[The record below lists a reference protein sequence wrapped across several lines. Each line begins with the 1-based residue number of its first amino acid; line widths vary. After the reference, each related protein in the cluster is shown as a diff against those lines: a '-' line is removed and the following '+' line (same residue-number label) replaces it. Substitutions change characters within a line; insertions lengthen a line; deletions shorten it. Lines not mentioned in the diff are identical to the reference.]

1 MSPAVVCWSGSPR
14 AMAGGWLLALS
25 CLAVS
30 LLPAALGTIGGEVC
44 DCNGMSRQCIFD
56 WHLLQE
62 TGNGYRCLG
71 CQGNTEGPRCERC
84 QDGFFRRR
92 DRDCC
97 LPCLCHPQG
106 ALGPQCNSDGR
117 CSCKPGVMGE
127 KCDQCQPGFESLS
140 EAGCQRSG
148 QSLRCECDPA
158 SSMGGC
164 ISGRCVCKASATGE
178 RCERCKR
185 NFYNLD
191 ARNPAGC
198 SPCFCYG
205 HSAVCVSADNHS
217 VHNITST
224 FQQGSEGWRGVHEG
238 GSPAQLQW
246 SPRHQDAFIAARRRE
261 PIYFVAPGKFLGNKQ
276 LSYGQTLS
284 FDYRLDRGGRE
295 PSPHDVVLEGD
306 GLRVTAPFLPQGKV
320 LPCGVS
326 QTYTFRLDEHP
337 SSKWSP
343 RLNHLEYRRLLGNLT
358 ALWIRAT
365 FGEYSTG
372 YIDNVTL
379 VSAQP
384 GAGVPAP
391 WVERCE
397 CPAGYEGQFCE
408 TCAPGYR
415 RDAPGM
421 GPFSICV
428 PCNCQGGGICDP
440 DTGECYSGDENVGN
454 SIGCPFGFYQDP
466 RQPHSCRA
474 CPCGNGQGCSV
485 VPGSEE
491 IICDHCPPGAAGT
504 NCEYCADGYFG
515 NPVASQPCQ
524 LCRCNGN
531 VEPNAVGNCDRQT
544 GECLKCLYNTAG
556 FYCDRC
562 KDGFFGNPLAP
573 DPADKCR
580 ACACDSTGAE
590 PLKCRSDGSC
600 ICKPGFQGP
609 RCEESECPACYGQV
623 KEQVDLYLQQLAELE
638 LMFSEVQAGSGAG
651 SQELEGRMQ
660 LAEEML
666 RTILGE
672 ALSLQA
678 SDRSLESRLAMM
690 KGQESSS
697 QGRLDEMKATVE
709 RLRSL
714 GTQYERQVQDTR
726 RLLERARLDL
736 DRSGAALRWVNVPVS
751 NLPGGSNQFSM
762 LAQEARSLADSHLQA
777 ANTIEGAAKAARE
790 DARQALELVRAA
802 AGGETTTSG
811 SLRGLLGKYEE
822 LKSLAG
828 GLKAEA
834 DEMAS
839 EADKAYQG
847 SLVLLNSLSRLTK
860 TDVGSFEG
868 EATQLKQDASALLTL
883 VDTYMAQYRQLQA
896 RTGRWEEEIK
906 QLLQRGEGKRAM
918 LMQLLSRANLA
929 RSTALQAVSAGNAT
943 FYEVE
948 QILKSLREFNLQ
960 ADDKRREAEDA
971 MRRLPIISSMV
982 ASARE
987 KTDRAEAILGSAA
1000 SESKAA
1006 SNTAGEAKEI
1016 SMGIQQEITRLRVE
1030 ANKTADGV
1038 LALEKVVATLQ
1049 HEAKEVDG
1057 EFERKLSE
1065 VEVDASMIQKTAQEA
1080 QRVHA
1085 KAGQAGVAVQETLS
1099 ALEELLRL
1107 MNQPGAVDEEGLKQL
1122 EINFSKAKT
1131 RSNQLKDELLE
1142 LEQTATLQ
1150 KTRVRTLESS
1160 IDEILADI
1168 KNLEDIQRS
1177 LPPGCFNTKAI
1188 ELP

>member
-1 MSPAVVCWSGSPR
+1 
-14 AMAGGWLLALS
+14 
-25 CLAVS
+25 
-30 LLPAALGTIGGEVC
+30 C

-56 WHLLQE
+56 WHLLRE

-71 CQGNTEGPRCERC
+71 CLGNTEGAHCERC
-84 QDGFFRRR
+84 KEGFFRQRE
-92 DRDCC
+92 DDCC
-97 LPCLCHPQG
+97 LPCHCHPQG
-106 ALGPQCNSDGR
+106 ALGPQCDSHGR
-117 CSCKPGVMGE
+117 CSCKPGVMGK
-127 KCDQCQPGFESLS
+127 KCDQCQPGFTYLS
-140 EAGCQRSG
+140 EAGCGCSRCPCCRSP
-148 QSLRCECDPA
+148 QCECDPA
-158 SSMGGC
+158 GSTGC
-164 ISGRCVCKASATGE
+164 CLSGRCVCKASTTGE
-178 RCERCKR
+178 RCERCKQ

-205 HSAVCVSADNHS
+205 HSAVCVSADNYS
-217 VHNITST
+217 VYNITST
-224 FQQGSEGWRGVHEG
+224 FQQGAEGWRGIHESR
-238 GSPAQLQW
+238 SPAQLQW
-246 SPRHQDAFIAARRRE
+246 SPRHQDTFIVARRSE
-261 PIYFVAPGKFLGNKQ
+261 PIYFVAPAKFLGNQQ

-284 FDYRLDRGGRE
+284 FDYRLDRGGRQ

-306 GLRVTAPFLPQGKV
+306 GLRVTAPFLPQGNV

-343 RLNHLEYRRLLGNLT
+343 RLNHFEYRRLLGNLT

-384 GAGVPAP
+384 SSGVPAP

-397 CPAGYEGQFCE
+397 CPVGYQGQFCQR
-408 TCAPGYR
+408 CAPGYR
-415 RDAPGM
+415 RDAPGL

-428 PCNCQGGGICDP
+428 LCNCQGGGICDP
-440 DTGECYSGDENVGN
+440 DTGECYSADENVGN
-454 SIGCPFGFYQDP
+454 SVSCSFGFYRDP
-466 RQPHSCRA
+466 RQPHGCRA

-491 IICDHCPPGAAGT
+491 VICDHCPPGAAGA

-515 NPVASQPCQ
+515 DPAAFRPCQ
-524 LCRCNGN
+524 PCRCNGN
-531 VEPNAVGNCDRQT
+531 VEPNAVGNCDRRT
-544 GECLKCLYNTAG
+544 GECLKCIYNTTG

-562 KDGFFGNPLAP
+562 KDGFYGNPLAT
-573 DPADKCR
+573 DPADKCQ
-580 ACACDSTGAE
+580 ACACNSAGAE
-590 PLKCRSDGSC
+590 PVKCGSDGSC
-600 ICKPGFQGP
+600 ICKPGFEGP
-609 RCEESECPACYGQV
+609 NCEESECPACYSQV
-623 KEQVDLYLQQLAELE
+623 KAQVDMYLQQLVELE
-638 LMFSEVQAGSGAG
+638 LLFSEVQAGGGAE
-651 SQELEGRMQ
+651 SQELEGRMK

-666 RTILGE
+666 QAILGE

-678 SDRSLESRLAMM
+678 SDRSLESRLARM
-690 KGQESSS
+690 KGQGSSS
-697 QGRLDEMKATVE
+697 QRRLDEIKATVE

-714 GTQYERQVQDTR
+714 GSQYERQVQDTWQ
-726 RLLERARLDL
+726 LLERARLDL
-736 DRSGAALRWVNVPVS
+736 DHSGAALRRVTIPVS
-751 NLPGGSNQFSM
+751 NLPGGSNQFLI
-762 LAQEARSLADSHLQA
+762 LAQEALRLANSHLQA
-777 ANTIEGAAKAARE
+777 ANTIEQATKAAWE

-802 AGGETTTSG
+802 AGREASTSG
-811 SLRGLLGKYEE
+811 SLQGLLGKYEE
-822 LKSLAG
+822 LKLLAG
-828 GLKAEA
+828 DLK
-834 DEMAS
+834 S
-839 EADKAYQG
+839 EADGMASKADGAYQG

-860 TDVGSFEG
+860 TDISSFEG
-868 EATQLKQDASALLTL
+868 EATRLKQDASALLSL
-883 VDTYMAQYRQLQA
+883 VDTYMAQYRQLQS
-896 RTGRWEEEIK
+896 RMGRWEEEIK

-918 LMQLLSRANLA
+918 LTQLLSRANLA
-929 RSTALQAVSAGNAT
+929 RSTALQAVSAGNTT

-982 ASARE
+982 ASAKE

-1006 SNTAGEAKEI
+1006 SSVAGEAKEI
-1016 SMGIQQEITRLRVE
+1016 TMGIQQEITRLKME

-1038 LALEKVVATLQ
+1038 LALEKAVATLQ
-1049 HEAKEVDG
+1049 REAKEVDG

-1065 VEVDASMIQKTAQEA
+1065 VEADASVIQETAQEA
-1080 QRVHA
+1080 QRVHT
-1085 KAGQAGVAVQETLS
+1085 KAGQARVVMQETLS
-1099 ALEELLRL
+1099 ALEELLHL
-1107 MNQPGAVDEEGLKQL
+1107 MNQPGAMDEDGLRQL
-1122 EINFSKAKT
+1122 EVNFSKAKT
-1131 RSNQLKDELLE
+1131 RSNQLKDEMSE
-1142 LEQTATLQ
+1142 LEQTATLH
-1150 KTRVRTLESS
+1150 KARVQTLESS

-1177 LPPGCFNTKAI
+1177 LPPGCYNTKAI

>member
-1 MSPAVVCWSGSPR
+1 
-14 AMAGGWLLALS
+14 
-25 CLAVS
+25 
-30 LLPAALGTIGGEVC
+30 C

-56 WHLLQE
+56 WHLLRE
-62 TGNGYRCLG
+62 TGNAYRCLD
-71 CQGNTEGPRCERC
+71 CLGNTEGAHCERC
-84 QDGFFRRR
+84 KEGFFRQREE
-92 DRDCC
+92 DCC
-97 LPCLCHPQG
+97 LPCHCHPQG
-106 ALGPQCNSDGR
+106 AFGLQCDSDGR
-117 CSCKPGVMGE
+117 CSCKPGVMGK

-140 EAGCQRSG
+140 EAGCRRNR
-148 QSLRCECDPA
+148 QSPQCECDPA
-158 SSMGGC
+158 GSMGGC
-164 ISGRCVCKASATGE
+164 LSGRCVCKASATGE

-205 HSAVCVSADNHS
+205 HSAACVSADNHS
-217 VHNITST
+217 VYNITST
-224 FQQGSEGWRGVHEG
+224 FQQGAEGWQGVHES

-246 SPRHQDAFIAARRRE
+246 SPRHRDAFIVARTSE
-261 PIYFVAPGKFLGNKQ
+261 PIYFVAPAKFLGNQQ

-284 FDYRLDRGGRE
+284 FDYRLDRGGRQ

-306 GLRVTAPFLPQGKV
+306 GLRVTAPFLLQGKV
-320 LPCGVS
+320 LPCGIS
-326 QTYTFRLDEHP
+326 QTYVFRLDEHP

-343 RLNHLEYRRLLGNLT
+343 RLNHFEYRRLLGNLT

-372 YIDNVTL
+372 YIDNITL

-384 GAGVPAP
+384 ITGVHAP
-391 WVERCE
+391 WVESCE
-397 CPAGYEGQFCE
+397 CPAGYQGQFCE
-408 TCAPGYR
+408 RCAPGYR
-415 RDAPGM
+415 RDVPSL

-454 SIGCPFGFYQDP
+454 SISCPFGFYRDLW
-466 RQPHSCRA
+466 QPYGCRA

-491 IICDHCPPGAAGT
+491 VVCDRCPPGAAGA

-515 NPVASQPCQ
+515 DPAASRPCQ
-524 LCRCNGN
+524 PCRCNGN
-531 VEPNAVGNCDRQT
+531 VEPNAVGNCDRRT
-544 GECLKCLYNTAG
+544 GECLKCIYNTAG

-580 ACACDSTGAE
+580 GESWALRGQA
-590 PLKCRSDGSC
+590 PLSLCRGSC
-600 ICKPGFQGP
+600 ICKPGFEGP
-609 RCEESECPACYGQV
+609 SCEESECPACYGQV
-623 KEQVDLYLQQLAELE
+623 KVQVDLYLQQLAELE
-638 LMFSEVQAGSGAG
+638 LLFSEVQAGGGAK

-660 LAEEML
+660 MAEEML

-678 SDRSLESRLAMM
+678 SDRSLESHVARM
-690 KGQESSS
+690 KGQGSSS
-697 QGRLDEMKATVE
+697 QSRLDEIKATVE

-714 GTQYERQVQDTR
+714 GSQYERQVQDTR

-736 DRSGAALRWVNVPVS
+736 DRSGAALRRVTIPVS
-751 NLPGGSNQFSM
+751 NLPGGSNQFLM
-762 LAQEARSLADSHLQA
+762 LAQEALRLANSHAQA
-777 ANTIEGAAKAARE
+777 ANTIEQAAKAAWE
-790 DARQALELVRAA
+790 DARQALELVRTA
-802 AGGETTTSG
+802 AGGEAAASG
-811 SLRGLLGKYEE
+811 SLQGLLGKYED

-834 DEMAS
+834 DRMAS

-847 SLVLLNSLSRLTK
+847 SLVLLSSLSLLMK
-860 TDVGSFEG
+860 TDIGSFEG
-868 EATQLKQDASALLTL
+868 EATRLKQDASALLSL
-883 VDTYMAQYRQLQA
+883 VDTYMAQYRQLQS

-906 QLLQRGEGKRAM
+906 QLLQRGEGERAM
-918 LMQLLSRANLA
+918 LTQLLSRANLA
-929 RSTALQAVSAGNAT
+929 RSTALQAVSTGKAT

-971 MRRLPIISSMV
+971 MKRLSIISSMV

-1000 SESKAA
+1000 SKSKAA
-1006 SNTAGEAKEI
+1006 SSAAREAKEI
-1016 SMGIQQEITRLRVE
+1016 TMGIQQEITRLKVE

-1038 LALEKVVATLQ
+1038 LALEKAVATLQ
-1049 HEAKEVDG
+1049 REAKEVDG
-1057 EFERKLSE
+1057 EFERKLLE
-1065 VEVDASMIQKTAQEA
+1065 VEADAAVIQETAQEA

-1085 KAGQAGVAVQETLS
+1085 KAGRAGVVVQETLS

-1107 MNQPGAVDEEGLKQL
+1107 MNQPGAVDEDGLKQL
-1122 EINFSKAKT
+1122 EMNFSKAKT
-1131 RSNQLKDELLE
+1131 RSNQLKDEMSE
-1142 LEQTATLQ
+1142 LEQTAALQ
-1150 KTRVRTLESS
+1150 KARVRTLESS

-1168 KNLEDIQRS
+1168 KNLEDIQRN
-1177 LPPGCFNTKAI
+1177 LPPGCYNTKAI

>member
-1 MSPAVVCWSGSPR
+1 
-14 AMAGGWLLALS
+14 
-25 CLAVS
+25 
-30 LLPAALGTIGGEVC
+30 C
-44 DCNGMSRQCIFD
+44 DCNGMSRQCVFD
-56 WHLLQE
+56 WHLLRE

-71 CQGNTEGPRCERC
+71 CLGNTEGAHCERC
-84 QDGFFRRR
+84 KEGFFRQREE
-92 DRDCC
+92 DCC
-97 LPCLCHPQG
+97 LPCRCHPQG
-106 ALGPQCNSDGR
+106 ALSPQCDSNGR
-117 CSCKPGVMGE
+117 CSCKPGVMGQ

-140 EAGCQRSG
+140 EAGCRRSW
-148 QSLRCECDPA
+148 QSLQCECDPA
-158 SSMGGC
+158 GSTGGC
-164 ISGRCVCKASATGE
+164 LSGHCVCKETTTGE
-178 RCERCKR
+178 QCERCKR

-205 HSAVCVSADNHS
+205 HSTVCVSADNHS
-217 VHNITST
+217 IYNITST
-224 FQQGSEGWRGVHEG
+224 FQQGAEGWRGVYES

-246 SPRHQDAFIAARRRE
+246 SPRHQDAFVAARRPE
-261 PIYFVAPGKFLGNKQ
+261 PTYFVAPAKFLGNQQ

-284 FDYRLDRGGRE
+284 FDYRLDRGGHQ

-326 QTYTFRLDEHP
+326 QMYTFRLDEHP

-343 RLNHLEYRRLLGNLT
+343 RLNHFEYRRLLGNLT

-372 YIDNVTL
+372 YIDNITL

-384 GAGVPAP
+384 VAGVPAP
-391 WVERCE
+391 WVEHCE
-397 CPAGYEGQFCE
+397 CPAGYQGQFCQ
-408 TCAPGYR
+408 TCAPGYC
-415 RDAPGM
+415 RDVPSL

-454 SIGCPFGFYQDP
+454 MVTCPFGFYRDP
-466 RQPHSCRA
+466 RQPHSCKA

-485 VPGSEE
+485 VLGSEE
-491 IICDHCPPGAAGT
+491 VICDHCPPGATGP
-504 NCEYCADGYFG
+504 NCQYCADGYFG
-515 NPVASQPCQ
+515 DPAASQPCQ
-524 LCRCNGN
+524 LCWCNGN

-544 GECLKCLYNTAG
+544 GECLKCIYNTAG

-562 KDGFFGNPLAP
+562 KDGFFGDPLAS

-580 ACACDSTGAE
+580 ACTCNSTGTE

-600 ICKPGFQGP
+600 ICKPGFEGP
-609 RCEESECPACYGQV
+609 SCEESECPACYGQV
-623 KEQVDLYLQQLAELE
+623 KAQVDLYLQQLAELE
-638 LMFSEVQAGSGAG
+638 LLFSEVQAGGGAD
-651 SQELEGRMQ
+651 SQELEERMQ
-660 LAEEML
+660 LAEETL
-666 RTILGE
+666 RTILGD

-678 SDRSLESRLAMM
+678 SDRSLESHVARM

-697 QGRLDEMKATVE
+697 QSQLDEVKAMVE

-714 GTQYERQVQDTR
+714 GRQYERQVQDTR

-736 DRSGAALRWVNVPVS
+736 DHSGAALRRVTIPVS
-751 NLPGGSNQFSM
+751 NLPGGSNQFLM
-762 LAQEARSLADSHLQA
+762 LAQEALRLANSHLQA
-777 ANTIEGAAKAARE
+777 ANTIEQDAKTARD
-790 DARQALELVRAA
+790 DARQALELVHAA
-802 AGGETTTSG
+802 TGREVTTSG
-811 SLRGLLGKYEE
+811 SLQGLLRKYEE
-822 LKSLAG
+822 LKSLVG

-834 DEMAS
+834 NGMAS

-847 SLVLLNSLSRLTK
+847 SLVHLNSLSRLTG
-860 TDVGSFEG
+860 TDISSFEG
-868 EATQLKQDASALLTL
+868 EATRLKQDGSALLSV
-883 VDTYMAQYRQLQA
+883 VDIYMVQYRQLQS
-896 RTGRWEEEIK
+896 RTGHWEEEIK
-906 QLLQRGEGKRAM
+906 QLLQRGESERVM
-918 LMQLLSRANLA
+918 LTQLLSRANLA

-982 ASARE
+982 TSARE
-987 KTDRAEAILGSAA
+987 KTDRAEMILGSAA

-1006 SNTAGEAKEI
+1006 SNTAVEVKEI
-1016 SMGIQQEITRLRVE
+1016 TTGIQQEITRLKVE

-1038 LALEKVVATLQ
+1038 LALEKAVATLQ
-1049 HEAKEVDG
+1049 REAKEVDG
-1057 EFERKLSE
+1057 EFEKKLSE
-1065 VEVDASMIQKTAQEA
+1065 VEADATVIKETAQEA
-1080 QRVHA
+1080 QHVHA
-1085 KAGQAGVAVQETLS
+1085 KAGQGAVVMQEMLN

-1107 MNQPGAVDEEGLKQL
+1107 MNQPGAVDEDGLKQL

-1131 RSNQLKDELLE
+1131 RSNQLKDEMSE
-1142 LEQTATLQ
+1142 LEQTAALQ
-1150 KTRVRTLESS
+1150 KARVQTMESS

-1168 KNLEDIQRS
+1168 KNLEDIQRN
-1177 LPPGCFNTKAI
+1177 LPPGCYNTKAI

>member
-1 MSPAVVCWSGSPR
+1 
-14 AMAGGWLLALS
+14 
-25 CLAVS
+25 
-30 LLPAALGTIGGEVC
+30 C

-56 WHLLQE
+56 WHLLRE

-71 CQGNTEGPRCERC
+71 CLGNTEGAHCERC
-84 QDGFFRRR
+84 KEGFFRQREE
-92 DRDCC
+92 DCC
-97 LPCLCHPQG
+97 LPCHCHPQG
-106 ALGPQCNSDGR
+106 ALSPQCNSDGR
-117 CSCKPGVMGE
+117 CSCKPGVMGK
-127 KCDQCQPGFESLS
+127 KCDQCQLGFESLS
-140 EAGCQRSG
+140 EAGCRRSRG
-148 QSLRCECDPA
+148 SHCPCCRSPQCECDPA
-158 SSMGGC
+158 GSTGGC
-164 ISGRCVCKASATGE
+164 LSGRCVCKASTTGE

-185 NFYNLD
+185 HFYNLD

-217 VHNITST
+217 IYNITST
-224 FQQGSEGWRGVHEG
+224 FQQGAEGWRGVHES

-246 SPRHQDAFIAARRRE
+246 SPRHQDAFIAARRSE
-261 PIYFVAPGKFLGNKQ
+261 PIYFVAPGKFLGNQQ

-284 FDYRLDRGGRE
+284 FDYRLDRGGRQ

-384 GAGVPAP
+384 IAGVRAP
-391 WVERCE
+391 WVEHCE
-397 CPAGYEGQFCE
+397 CPMGYQGQFCE
-408 TCAPGYR
+408 RCAPGYR
-415 RDAPGM
+415 RDTPGL

-454 SIGCPFGFYQDP
+454 SVSCPFGFYRDP
-466 RQPHSCRA
+466 RQPQSCRA
-474 CPCGNGQGCSV
+474 CPCDNDQGCSV
-485 VPGSEE
+485 VPGGEE
-491 IICDHCPPGAAGT
+491 VICDQCPLGAAGS

-515 NPVASQPCQ
+515 DPAASRPCRPCQ
-524 LCRCNGN
+524 CNGN
-531 VEPNAVGNCDRQT
+531 VEPNAVGNCDRRT
-544 GECLKCLYNTAG
+544 GECLKCIYNTAG

-573 DPADKCR
+573 SPTDKCR
-580 ACACDSTGAE
+580 PCACDSAGAE
-590 PLKCRSDGSC
+590 PLKCGSDGSC
-600 ICKPGFQGP
+600 ICKPGFEGP
-609 RCEESECPACYGQV
+609 NCEESECPACYSQV
-623 KEQVDLYLQQLAELE
+623 KAQVDLYLQQLVELE
-638 LMFSEVQAGSGAG
+638 MLFSEVQAGGG
-651 SQELEGRMQ
+651 TESQELERKMQ

-666 RTILGE
+666 QAILGE

-678 SDRSLESRLAMM
+678 SDGSLESRVASM
-690 KGQESSS
+690 KGQGSSS
-697 QGRLDEMKATVE
+697 RSHLDEIKATVE

-714 GTQYERQVQDTR
+714 GSQYERQVQDTR
-726 RLLERARLDL
+726 RLLEKARLDL
-736 DRSGAALRWVNVPVS
+736 DRSGAALRRVTIPVS

-762 LAQEARSLADSHLQA
+762 LAQEALRLANSHAQA
-777 ANTIEGAAKAARE
+777 ANTIEQAAKVARE

-802 AGGETTTSG
+802 AGGEEAASG
-811 SLRGLLGKYEE
+811 SLQGLLRKYEE
-822 LKSLAG
+822 LKSLVG
-828 GLKAEA
+828 GLKADA
-834 DEMAS
+834 DGMAS
-839 EADKAYQG
+839 EADRAYQG
-847 SLVLLNSLSRLTK
+847 SLALLNSLSRLTK
-860 TDVGSFEG
+860 TDIGSFEG
-868 EATQLKQDASALLTL
+868 EATRLKQDASTLLSL
-883 VDTYMAQYRQLQA
+883 VDTYMAQYRQLQS

-906 QLLQRGEGKRAM
+906 QLLRRGEGERAT
-918 LMQLLSRANLA
+918 LTQLLSRANLA

-987 KTDRAEAILGSAA
+987 KTGRAEAILGSAA

-1006 SNTAGEAKEI
+1006 SSAAGEAKEI
-1016 SMGIQQEITRLRVE
+1016 TMGIQQEITRLKVE

-1038 LALEKVVATLQ
+1038 LALEKAVATLQ
-1049 HEAKEVDG
+1049 REAKEVDG

-1065 VEVDASMIQKTAQEA
+1065 VEADAAVIQQTSQEA
-1080 QRVHA
+1080 QRVHT
-1085 KAGQAGVAVQETLS
+1085 KAGQAGVVVQETLS
-1099 ALEELLRL
+1099 TLEELLRL
-1107 MNQPGAVDEEGLKQL
+1107 MNQPGAVDEDGLKQL
-1122 EINFSKAKT
+1122 EMNFSKAKT
-1131 RSNQLKDELLE
+1131 RSNQLKDEMLE
-1142 LEQTATLQ
+1142 LEQTAALQ
-1150 KTRVRTLESS
+1150 KARARTLESS

-1168 KNLEDIQRS
+1168 RNLEDIQRS
-1177 LPPGCFNTKAI
+1177 LPPGCYNTKAI

>member
-1 MSPAVVCWSGSPR
+1 HPCAWLGGHSHCRPR
-14 AMAGGWLLALS
+14 W
-25 CLAVS
+25 
-30 LLPAALGTIGGEVC
+30 GEFLEVVC
-44 DCNGMSRQCIFD
+44 DCNGMSRQCVFD
-56 WHLLQE
+56 WHLLRE

-71 CQGNTEGPRCERC
+71 CLGNTEGVRCERC
-84 QDGFFRRR
+84 KEGFFRQREE
-92 DRDCC
+92 DCC
-97 LPCLCHPQG
+97 LPCRCHPQG
-106 ALGPQCNSDGR
+106 AFSPQCDSDGR
-117 CSCKPGVMGE
+117 CSCKPGVMGK

-140 EAGCQRSG
+140 EAGCWRSG
-148 QSLRCECDPA
+148 QRLLNSCECDPA
-158 SSMGGC
+158 GSTGGC
-164 ISGRCVCKASATGE
+164 LSGRCVCKASTTGE

-191 ARNPAGC
+191 ARNPMGC

-217 VHNITST
+217 IYNITST
-224 FQQGSEGWRGVHEG
+224 FQQGAEGWRGVHES

-246 SPRHQDAFIAARRRE
+246 SPRHQDAFIAARRSE
-261 PIYFVAPGKFLGNKQ
+261 PIYFVAPAKFLGNQQ
-276 LSYGQTLS
+276 LSYSQTLS
-284 FDYRLDRGGRE
+284 FDYRLDRGGRH

-326 QTYTFRLDEHP
+326 QTYVFRLDEHP
-337 SSKWSP
+337 SSNWSP
-343 RLNHLEYRRLLGNLT
+343 RLNHFEYRRLLGNLT

-384 GAGVPAP
+384 IAGVPAP
-391 WVERCE
+391 WVERCQ
-397 CPAGYEGQFCE
+397 CPPGYRGQFCE
-408 TCAPGYR
+408 RCAPGYR
-415 RDAPGM
+415 RDAPSL

-428 PCNCQGGGICDP
+428 LCNCQGGGICDP

-454 SIGCPFGFYQDP
+454 SVSCPFGFYRDP
-466 RQPHSCRA
+466 WQPHSCRA
-474 CPCGNGQGCSV
+474 CPCSNGQGCSV
-485 VPGSEE
+485 VPGGEE
-491 IICDHCPPGAAGT
+491 VICDHCPAGAAGA

-515 NPVASQPCQ
+515 DPAASQPCQ
-524 LCRCNGN
+524 PCQCNGN
-531 VEPNAVGNCDRQT
+531 VEPNAVGNCDRRT
-544 GECLKCLYNTAG
+544 GECLKCIYNTAG

-573 DPADKCR
+573 DPANKCR
-580 ACACDSTGAE
+580 ACACDSAGAE
-590 PLKCRSDGSC
+590 PLKCGSDGSC
-600 ICKPGFQGP
+600 ICKPGFEGP
-609 RCEESECPACYGQV
+609 TCEESECPACYGQV
-623 KEQVDLYLQQLAELE
+623 KAQVDLYLQQLAELE
-638 LMFSEVQAGSGAG
+638 LLFSEVRAGGGAE

-660 LAEEML
+660 LAEETL

-678 SDRSLESRLAMM
+678 SDRSLESRVAKM
-690 KGQESSS
+690 KGQGSSS
-697 QGRLDEMKATVE
+697 QSRLDGIKATVE

-714 GTQYERQVQDTR
+714 GGQYERQVQDTR
-726 RLLERARLDL
+726 QLLERARLDL
-736 DRSGAALRWVNVPVS
+736 DRSGATLRQV
-751 NLPGGSNQFSM
+751 
-762 LAQEARSLADSHLQA
+762 
-777 ANTIEGAAKAARE
+777 
-790 DARQALELVRAA
+790 VRASLSNALA
-802 AGGETTTSG
+802 AWLVPCSSTSHPC
-811 SLRGLLGKYEE
+811 RYEE

-834 DEMAS
+834 DGMAS

-847 SLVLLNSLSRLTK
+847 SLVLLSSLSLI
-860 TDVGSFEG
+860 VSLFQG
-868 EATQLKQDASALLTL
+868 EATRLKQDASALLSL
-883 VDTYMAQYRQLQA
+883 VDTYMAQYRQLQS

-906 QLLQRGEGKRAM
+906 QLLRRGEGERAT
-918 LMQLLSRANLA
+918 LTQLLSRANLA

-971 MRRLPIISSMV
+971 MKRLPIISSMV

-987 KTDRAEAILGSAA
+987 KMEQAEAILGSAA
-1000 SESKAA
+1000 SKSKAA
-1006 SNTAGEAKEI
+1006 SSVAGEAKEI
-1016 SMGIQQEITRLRVE
+1016 TMEIQQEITRLKVE

-1038 LALEKVVATLQ
+1038 LALEKAVATLQ

-1057 EFERKLSE
+1057 EFERKLLE
-1065 VEVDASMIQKTAQEA
+1065 VEADATEA
-1080 QRVHA
+1080 QKVHA
-1085 KAGQAGVAVQETLS
+1085 KAGRAGVVVQETLS
-1099 ALEELLRL
+1099 TLEELLRL

-1122 EINFSKAKT
+1122 EMNFSKAKT
-1131 RSNQLKDELLE
+1131 RSNQLKVEMLE
-1142 LEQTATLQ
+1142 LEQTAALQ
-1150 KTRVRTLESS
+1150 KARVQTLESS

-1168 KNLEDIQRS
+1168 KNLENIQKN
-1177 LPPGCFNTKAI
+1177 LPPGCYNTKAI

>member
-1 MSPAVVCWSGSPR
+1 
-14 AMAGGWLLALS
+14 MAGCWLLICCCVAACLLPTALS
-25 CLAVS
+25 ANR
-30 LLPAALGTIGGEVC
+30 GEVC

-56 WHLLQE
+56 LQLLRD
-62 TGNGYRCLG
+62 TGNGFRCLG
-71 CQGNTEGPRCERC
+71 CLGNTEGVHCERC
-84 QDGFFRRR
+84 KEGFFRQREQ
-92 DRDCC
+92 DCC
-97 LPCLCHPQG
+97 LPCHCHPQG
-106 ALGPQCNSDGR
+106 ALGPQCDSDGR
-117 CSCKPGVMGE
+117 CSCKPGVMGT
-127 KCDQCQPGFESLS
+127 KCDQCQPGFEHLS
-140 EAGCQRSG
+140 GARCRRSG
-148 QSLRCECDPA
+148 QSLQCECDPA
-158 SSMGGC
+158 GSTGGC
-164 ISGRCVCKASATGE
+164 FSGRCVCKESTTGE

-185 NFYNLD
+185 SFYNLD

-205 HSAVCVSADNHS
+205 HSAVCVSADSHS
-217 VHNITST
+217 IYNITST
-224 FQQGSEGWRGVHEG
+224 FQQGAEGWRGVHES

-246 SPRHQDAFIAARRRE
+246 SPRHQDAFIAARRSE
-261 PIYFVAPGKFLGNKQ
+261 PIYFVAPAKFLGNQQ

-284 FDYRLDRGGRE
+284 FDYRLDRGGRQ

-306 GLRVTAPFLPQGKV
+306 GLRIAAPFLPQEKV

-326 QTYTFRLDEHP
+326 QTYTFRLDEHL
-337 SSKWSP
+337 SSNWSP
-343 RLNHLEYRRLLGNLT
+343 RLNHFEYRRLLGNLT

-384 GAGVPAP
+384 VAGVPAP

-397 CPAGYEGQFCE
+397 CPAGYRGQFCE
-408 TCAPGYR
+408 RCAPGYR
-415 RDAPGM
+415 RDTPSM

-454 SIGCPFGFYQDP
+454 IFSCPFGFYRDH

-474 CPCGNGQGCSV
+474 CPCGNSQGCSV

-491 IICDHCPPGAAGT
+491 VVCDRCPPGAAGI

-515 NPVASQPCQ
+515 DPAASRPCQ
-524 LCRCNGN
+524 PCRCNGN

-544 GECLKCLYNTAG
+544 GECLKCIYNTAG

-580 ACACDSTGAE
+580 ACTCDSAGAE
-590 PLKCRSDGSC
+590 PLKCGSDGSC
-600 ICKPGFQGP
+600 ICKPGFEGP
-609 RCEESECPACYGQV
+609 SCEESTCPACYSQV
-623 KEQVDLYLQQLAELE
+623 KAQVDLYLQQLVELE
-638 LMFSEVQAGSGAG
+638 LLFSEVRAGGGSG
-651 SQELEGRMQ
+651 SQELERRMQ

-678 SDRSLESRLAMM
+678 SDRSLESRVARM
-690 KGQESSS
+690 KGQGSSS
-697 QGRLDEMKATVE
+697 QSRLDEINATVA
-709 RLRSL
+709 RLRAL
-714 GTQYERQVQDTR
+714 GSQYERQVQDIR

-736 DRSGAALRWVNVPVS
+736 DRSGVALSRVTIHNS
-751 NLPGGSNQFSM
+751 NLPGGSSQFLM
-762 LAQEARSLADSHLQA
+762 LAQEALRLANSHAQA
-777 ANTIEGAAKAARE
+777 ANTIEQAAKAAQE

-802 AGGETTTSG
+802 AGGEATASG
-811 SLRGLLGKYEE
+811 SLQGLLGKYED

-834 DEMAS
+834 DGMAS

-847 SLVLLNSLSRLTK
+847 SLVLLSSLSRLTK
-860 TDVGSFEG
+860 TDIRSFEE
-868 EATQLKQDASALLTL
+868 EATRLKQDASALLSL
-883 VDTYMAQYRQLQA
+883 VDTYMAQYRQLQG

-906 QLLQRGEGKRAM
+906 ELLQRGEGERAM
-918 LMQLLSRANLA
+918 LTQLLSRANLA
-929 RSTALQAVSAGNAT
+929 RSTALQAMSAGNTT

-987 KTDRAEAILGSAA
+987 RTDRAEAILGSAA
-1000 SESKAA
+1000 SQSKAA
-1006 SNTAGEAKEI
+1006 SSAAAEAKEI
-1016 SMGIQQEITRLRVE
+1016 TMGIQQEITRLKVE

-1038 LALEKVVATLQ
+1038 LALEKAVAILRR
-1049 HEAKEVDG
+1049 EAKEVDG

-1065 VEVDASMIQKTAQEA
+1065 VEADAAVIKETAQKA
-1080 QRVHA
+1080 QSIHA
-1085 KAGQAGVAVQETLS
+1085 KAGRAGVVVQETLS

-1122 EINFSKAKT
+1122 EMNFSKAKA
-1131 RSNQLKDELLE
+1131 RSNQLKNEMSE
-1142 LEQTATLQ
+1142 LEQTAVQQ
-1150 KTRVRTLESS
+1150 KSRMQTLESS

-1177 LPPGCFNTKAI
+1177 LPPGCYNTKAI

>member
-1 MSPAVVCWSGSPR
+1 
-14 AMAGGWLLALS
+14 
-25 CLAVS
+25 
-30 LLPAALGTIGGEVC
+30 C

-56 WHLLQE
+56 WYLLRE
-62 TGNGYRCLG
+62 TGNGYRCLN
-71 CQGNTEGPRCERC
+71 CLGNTEGVHCERC
-84 QDGFFRRR
+84 KEGFFRQREE
-92 DRDCC
+92 DCC
-97 LPCLCHPQG
+97 LPCHCHPQG
-106 ALGPQCNSDGR
+106 ALGPQCDSDGR
-117 CSCKPGVMGE
+117 CGCKPGVMGQ
-127 KCDQCQPGFESLS
+127 KCDRCQPGFESLS
-140 EAGCQRSG
+140 EAGCQRNG

-158 SSMGGC
+158 GSAGGC
-164 ISGRCVCKASATGE
+164 LSGRCVCKESTTGE

-205 HSAVCVSADNHS
+205 HSATCVSADNYS
-217 VHNITST
+217 IYNITST
-224 FQQGSEGWRGVHEG
+224 FQQGAEGWRGVHES

-246 SPRHQDAFIAARRRE
+246 SPRHQDAFIAARRPE
-261 PIYFVAPGKFLGNKQ
+261 PIYFVAPAKFLGNQQ
-276 LSYGQTLS
+276 LSYGQVLS
-284 FDYRLDRGGRE
+284 FDYRLDRGGRQ
-295 PSPHDVVLEGD
+295 PSPHDVILEGA
-306 GLRVTAPFLPQGKV
+306 GLRVTAPFLPQGKI

-343 RLNHLEYRRLLGNLT
+343 RLNHFEYRRLLGNLT

-384 GAGVPAP
+384 VAGVPAP

-397 CPAGYEGQFCE
+397 CPEGYGGQFCE
-408 TCAPGYR
+408 RCAPGYR
-415 RDAPGM
+415 RDVPSL

-454 SIGCPFGFYQDP
+454 IVSCPFGFYRDP
-466 RQPHSCRA
+466 RQPHSCRT
-474 CPCGNGQGCSV
+474 CPCGNDQGCSV
-485 VPGSEE
+485 VPGGEE
-491 IICDHCPPGAAGT
+491 VVCDHCPPGAAGA

-515 NPVASQPCQ
+515 DPAGSQPCQ
-524 LCRCNGN
+524 PCRCNGN

-544 GECLKCLYNTAG
+544 GECLKCIYNTAG

-562 KDGFFGNPLAP
+562 KDGFFGNPLAS
-573 DPADKCR
+573 DPTDKCR
-580 ACACDSTGAE
+580 ACTCNSAGAE

-600 ICKPGFQGP
+600 ICKPGFEGP
-609 RCEESECPACYGQV
+609 NCEESECPACYSQV
-623 KEQVDLYLQQLAELE
+623 KAQVNLYLQQLAELE
-638 LMFSEVQAGSGAG
+638 LLFSEVQAGGAAG
-651 SQELEGRMQ
+651 NQDLEGRMQ
-660 LAEEML
+660 MAEEML
-666 RTILGE
+666 RAILGE

-678 SDRSLESRLAMM
+678 SDRSLESRVARL
-690 KGQESSS
+690 KGQGSGFQSY
-697 QGRLDEMKATVE
+697 LDEVKATVE

-714 GTQYERQVQDTR
+714 GSQYERLVQDTR
-726 RLLERARLDL
+726 QLLLRARLDL
-736 DRSGAALRWVNVPVS
+736 DRSGAALRRVNIPVS
-751 NLPGGSNQFSM
+751 NLPGDSNQFLM
-762 LAQEARSLADSHLQA
+762 LAQEALRLANSHLQA
-777 ANTIEGAAKAARE
+777 ANTIEQAAKAARE
-790 DARQALELVRAA
+790 DAQQALELVRAA
-802 AGGETTTSG
+802 ANGEAATSG
-811 SLRGLLGKYEE
+811 SLQGLLGKYEE

-834 DEMAS
+834 DGMAS
-839 EADKAYQG
+839 KADKAYQG

-860 TDVGSFEG
+860 TDIRSFEG
-868 EATQLKQDASALLTL
+868 EAARLKQDASALLSL
-883 VDTYMAQYRQLQA
+883 VDTYMAQYRQLQS
-896 RTGRWEEEIK
+896 RTARWEEEIK
-906 QLLQRGEGKRAM
+906 ELLRRGDSERVT
-918 LMQLLSRANLA
+918 LTQLLSRANLA

-960 ADDKRREAEDA
+960 ANDKRREAEDA

-982 ASARE
+982 KSARE
-987 KTDRAEAILGSAA
+987 KTDRAETILGSAT

-1006 SNTAGEAKEI
+1006 SSAAGEAKEI
-1016 SMGIQQEITRLRVE
+1016 TTGIQQEITRLKVE
-1030 ANKTADGV
+1030 ANMTADGV
-1038 LALEKVVATLQ
+1038 LALEKAVATLQ
-1049 HEAKEVDG
+1049 REAKEVDG

-1065 VEVDASMIQKTAQEA
+1065 VEADAAVIQETVQEA
-1080 QRVHA
+1080 QKVHN
-1085 KAGQAGVAVQETLS
+1085 KAGRAGVVVQETLS

-1107 MNQPGAVDEEGLKQL
+1107 MNQPGAVDEDGLKQL
-1122 EINFSKAKT
+1122 EKNFSKAKA
-1131 RSNQLKDELLE
+1131 RSNQLKGEMLE
-1142 LEQTATLQ
+1142 LEQTAALQ
-1150 KTRVRTLESS
+1150 KARVRTLESS

-1177 LPPGCFNTKAI
+1177 LPPGCYNTKAI

>member
-1 MSPAVVCWSGSPR
+1 WASGW
-14 AMAGGWLLALS
+14 AYGFVMGALIS
-25 CLAVS
+25 WDVS
-30 LLPAALGTIGGEVC
+30 LLSPVC

-56 WHLLQE
+56 WHLLRE
-62 TGNGYRCLG
+62 TGNGYRCLD
-71 CQGNTEGPRCERC
+71 CLGNTAGPHCERC
-84 QDGFFRRR
+84 KEGFFRQREK
-92 DRDCC
+92 DCC
-97 LPCLCHPQG
+97 LPCRCHPQG
-106 ALGPQCNSDGR
+106 ALGPQCDSDGR
-117 CSCKPGVMGE
+117 CSCKSGVMGK
-127 KCDQCQPGFESLS
+127 KCDQCQLGFESLS

-148 QSLRCECDPA
+148 QSPRCECDPA
-158 SSMGGC
+158 GSAGGC
-164 ISGRCVCKASATGE
+164 LSGRCVCKASATGE

-217 VHNITST
+217 VYNITST
-224 FQQGSEGWRGVHEG
+224 FQQGAEGWRGVHES

-246 SPRHQDAFIAARRRE
+246 SPRHRDAFIVARRSE
-261 PIYFVAPGKFLGNKQ
+261 LIYFVAPAKFLGNQQ

-284 FDYRLDRGGRE
+284 FDYRLDRGRRQ

-306 GLRVTAPFLPQGKV
+306 GLRVTAPFLPLGKV
-320 LPCGVS
+320 LSCGIS

-343 RLNHLEYRRLLGNLT
+343 RLNHFEYRRLLGNLT

-384 GAGVPAP
+384 VAGVPAP

-397 CPAGYEGQFCE
+397 CPAGYGGQFCE
-408 TCAPGYR
+408 RCAAGYR
-415 RDAPGM
+415 RDAPGL

-454 SIGCPFGFYQDP
+454 SVSCPFGFYRDP
-466 RQPHSCRA
+466 WQPHGCRA
-474 CPCGNGQGCSV
+474 CPCSNGQGCSV
-485 VPGSEE
+485 VPGGEE
-491 IICDHCPPGAAGT
+491 IVCDHCPPGAAGD

-515 NPVASQPCQ
+515 DPVASRPCQ

-531 VEPNAVGNCDRQT
+531 VEPNAVGNCNRRT
-544 GECLKCLYNTAG
+544 GECLKCIYNTTG
-556 FYCDRC
+556 FHCDRC

-580 ACACDSTGAE
+580 ACACDSAGAE
-590 PLKCRSDGSC
+590 PLKCGSDGSC
-600 ICKPGFQGP
+600 ICKPGFEGP
-609 RCEESECPACYGQV
+609 NCEESECPACYGQV
-623 KEQVDLYLQQLAELE
+623 KAQVDLYLQQLAELD
-638 LMFSEVQAGSGAG
+638 LLFSEVQAGGGAE
-651 SQELEGRMQ
+651 SQELERRMQ
-660 LAEEML
+660 LTEEML

-678 SDRSLESRLAMM
+678 SDRSLESRVARM
-690 KGQESSS
+690 KGQGSSS
-697 QGRLDEMKATVE
+697 QSRLDEIKATVA

-714 GTQYERQVQDTR
+714 GSQYERQVQDTR
-726 RLLERARLDL
+726 RLLESARLDL
-736 DRSGAALRWVNVPVS
+736 DRNGATLRQVTTPAS
-751 NLPGGSNQFSM
+751 NLPGGSNQFLM
-762 LAQEARSLADSHLQA
+762 LAQEALRLASSHAQA
-777 ANTIEGAAKAARE
+777 ANTIEQAAKAAQE
-790 DARQALELVRAA
+790 DARQALELVRTA
-802 AGGETTTSG
+802 AGGEAATSG
-811 SLRGLLGKYEE
+811 SLRELLGKYEE

-834 DEMAS
+834 DGMAS

-860 TDVGSFEG
+860 TDIGSFEG
-868 EATQLKQDASALLTL
+868 EAAWLKQDASAFLSL
-883 VDTYMAQYRQLQA
+883 VDTYMAQYRQLQS

-906 QLLQRGEGKRAM
+906 QLLHRGEGERATLTQM
-918 LMQLLSRANLA
+918 LSRANLA
-929 RSTALQAVSAGNAT
+929 RSTALQAVSAGNTT

-971 MRRLPIISSMV
+971 MRRLMIISSMV
-982 ASARE
+982 ASAME
-987 KTDRAEAILGSAA
+987 KTDRAEAILGSAT

-1006 SNTAGEAKEI
+1006 SSAAGEAKEI
-1016 SMGIQQEITRLRVE
+1016 TMGIQQEITRLKVE

-1038 LALEKVVATLQ
+1038 LALEKAVATLQ
-1049 HEAKEVDG
+1049 REAKEVDG
-1057 EFERKLSE
+1057 KFERKLLE
-1065 VEVDASMIQKTAQEA
+1065 VEADAAVIQETAQEA

-1085 KAGQAGVAVQETLS
+1085 KAGQAGVVVQETLS

-1107 MNQPGAVDEEGLKQL
+1107 MNQPGAVDEDGLKQL
-1122 EINFSKAKT
+1122 EMNFRKAKT
-1131 RSNQLKDELLE
+1131 GSNQLKDEMLE
-1142 LEQTATLQ
+1142 LEQTAALQ
-1150 KTRVRTLESS
+1150 KARVRTLESS

-1168 KNLEDIQRS
+1168 KNLEDIQRN
-1177 LPPGCFNTKAI
+1177 LPPGCYNTKAI

>member
-1 MSPAVVCWSGSPR
+1 
-14 AMAGGWLLALS
+14 
-25 CLAVS
+25 
-30 LLPAALGTIGGEVC
+30 C
-44 DCNGMSRQCIFD
+44 DCNGMSRQCVFD
-56 WHLLQE
+56 WQLLRE

-71 CQGNTEGPRCERC
+71 CLGNTEGPRCERC
-84 QDGFFRRR
+84 KEGFFRQHEG
-92 DRDCC
+92 DCC
-97 LPCLCHPQG
+97 LPCRCHPQG
-106 ALGPQCNSDGR
+106 SLSTQCDSYGQ

-127 KCDQCQPGFESLS
+127 KCDRCQPGFESLS
-140 EAGCQRSG
+140 EAGCRRSG
-148 QSLRCECDPA
+148 QSLQCECDPA
-158 SSMGGC
+158 GSTGGC
-164 ISGRCVCKASATGE
+164 ISGRCVCKASTTGE

-191 ARNPAGC
+191 ARNPLGC

-224 FQQGSEGWRGVHEG
+224 FQQGAEGWRGVHES

-246 SPRHQDAFIAARRRE
+246 SPRHRDAFIAARRSE
-261 PIYFVAPGKFLGNKQ
+261 PIYFVAPVKFLGNQQ
-276 LSYGQTLS
+276 LSYGQMLS

-384 GAGVPAP
+384 VAGVPAP
-391 WVERCE
+391 WVEHCE
-397 CPAGYEGQFCE
+397 CPAGYRGQFCE
-408 TCAPGYR
+408 SCAPGYH
-415 RDAPGM
+415 RDAPGL

-454 SIGCPFGFYQDP
+454 SFSCPFGFYRDP
-466 RQPHSCRA
+466 RQPHGCRT

-485 VPGSEE
+485 VPGDEE
-491 IICDHCPPGAAGT
+491 VTCDHCPPGAAGA

-515 NPVASQPCQ
+515 DPAASRPCRPCQ
-524 LCRCNGN
+524 CNGN
-531 VEPNAVGNCDRQT
+531 VEPNAVGNCDRRT
-544 GECLKCLYNTAG
+544 GECLKCIYNTAG

-562 KDGFFGNPLAP
+562 RDGFFGNPLAP
-573 DPADKCR
+573 DPADKCK
-580 ACACDSTGAE
+580 ACACDSAGAE

-600 ICKPGFQGP
+600 ICKPGFEGP
-609 RCEESECPACYGQV
+609 NCEVSECPACYGQV
-623 KEQVDLYLQQLAELE
+623 KVQVDLYLQQLAELE
-638 LMFSEVQAGSGAG
+638 LLFSEVQAGGGAG

-660 LAEEML
+660 QAEDML

-678 SDRSLESRLAMM
+678 SDRSLESRVARM
-690 KGQESSS
+690 KGQGSSS
-697 QGRLDEMKATVE
+697 QSRLDEIKATVE

-714 GTQYERQVQDTR
+714 GRQYERQVQDTR
-726 RLLERARLDL
+726 QLLARARLDL
-736 DRSGAALRWVNVPVS
+736 DRRGAALHGVTIPVS
-751 NLPGGSNQFSM
+751 NLPGGSSHFLM
-762 LAQEARSLADSHLQA
+762 LAQEALRLANSHMQA
-777 ANTIEGAAKAARE
+777 ANTIEQAAKAARE
-790 DARQALELVRAA
+790 DAQQALELVRAA
-802 AGGETTTSG
+802 AGGEAATSG
-811 SLRGLLGKYEE
+811 SLRGLLGKYEG

-828 GLKAEA
+828 DLKAEA
-834 DEMAS
+834 EGMAS
-839 EADKAYQG
+839 EADQAYQG
-847 SLVLLNSLSRLTK
+847 SLVLLSSLSRLTK
-860 TDVGSFEG
+860 TDIGSFEG
-868 EATQLKQDASALLTL
+868 EATRLKQEASALLSL
-883 VDTYMAQYRQLQA
+883 VDTYMAQHRELQS
-896 RTGRWEEEIK
+896 RTGRWQEEIK
-906 QLLQRGEGKRAM
+906 ELLRRGEGERAA
-918 LMQLLSRANLA
+918 LTRLLSRANLA
-929 RSTALQAVSAGNAT
+929 RSTALQSVSAGNAT

-948 QILKSLREFNLQ
+948 QILKSLRGFNLQ

-971 MRRLPIISSMV
+971 MRRLPVISSMV

-987 KTDRAEAILGSAA
+987 QTDRAEATLGSAT
-1000 SESKAA
+1000 SQSKAA
-1006 SNTAGEAKEI
+1006 SSAAEEAKEI
-1016 SMGIQQEITRLRVE
+1016 TMGIQQEITRLKVE

-1038 LALEKVVATLQ
+1038 LALEKAVATLQ
-1049 HEAKEVDG
+1049 REAKEVND
-1057 EFERKLSE
+1057 EFQRKLLE
-1065 VEVDASMIQKTAQEA
+1065 VEEDATVIQETAQEA
-1080 QRVHA
+1080 QRVHT
-1085 KAGQAGVAVQETLS
+1085 KAGQAGVVVQETLS
-1099 ALEELLRL
+1099 ALEELLHL
-1107 MNQPGAVDEEGLKQL
+1107 MNQPGAVDEDGLKQL
-1122 EINFSKAKT
+1122 EVNFSKAKT
-1131 RSNQLKDELLE
+1131 RSKQLKDAMLE

-1150 KTRVRTLESS
+1150 KARVQTLESS
-1160 IDEILADI
+1160 IGDILADI
-1168 KNLEDIQRS
+1168 KNLEDIQKS
-1177 LPPGCFNTKAI
+1177 LPPGCYNTKAI